1 MKSSIQNEKKI
12 MYKHKSLIAKNCLAL
27 KKNRSCI
34 NNYVKIQLLFT
45 VVRL

>member
-27 KKNRSCI
+27 KRPPDPEFI
-34 NNYVKIQLLFT
+34 IMH
-45 VVRL
+45 